1 MITLDKRIKG
11 KNAIY
16 DCFDVKLAKEYIG
29 KYGYFTHYMFGFA
42 NLDTDDIKYSKLTE
56 VDHHDAYYPY
66 VNADG
71 KSFALFLPEDFVE
84 TKVKALRPYTIEEF
98 QKIFTLGSPI
108 KFRRKEDKEH
118 PYNLIFL
125 GYVWR
130 NGQIAVEIGQGKY
143 CLDDLFNDYEW
154 FNEYKD
160 EYTPFGVTA

>member
-1 MITLDKRIKG
+1 MP
-11 KNAIY
+11 
-16 DCFDVKLAKEYIG
+16 
-29 KYGYFTHYMFGFA
+29 M
-42 NLDTDDIKYSKLTE
+42 
-56 VDHHDAYYPY
+56 DAHLL
-66 VNADG
+66 
-71 KSFALFLPEDFVE
+71 FFLPEEFVE

-98 QKIFTLGSPI
+98 QKNFTLGSPI

-143 CLDDLFNDYEW
+143 YLDDLFNDYEW

-160 EYTPFGVTA
+160 EYTPFGVTL